1 MIEIPQQDGTMTRFP
16 RSVGLEAFTNLFDRM
31 GAGEDAPPK
40 HPLIVEARN
49 ASESKWS
56 AACAAACAADDDEDV
71 TGLVVSIVV
80 GAATAAF
87 ASAATLA
94 NGGGIFKLL
103 ASERRGDADN
113 QHRHHQGYHR
123 KQHHNAPPSSASS
136 FQIRVGLLS
145 PAGLTNATTLA
156 SIEYRAHH
164 ANE

>member
-16 RSVGLEAFTNLFDRM
+16 RSAGLEAFTNLFDRM

-49 ASESKWS
+49 TSESKWS
-56 AACAAACAADDDEDV
+56 AACAACAADDDGDV

-80 GAATAAF
+80 GAATAF

-103 ASERRGDADN
+103 ASERRGDAGS
-113 QHRHHQGYHR
+113 QHRHHQGHHR
-123 KQHHNAPPSSASS
+123 KQHHDAPPSSASS

>member
-16 RSVGLEAFTNLFDRM
+16 RSAGLEAFTNLFDRM

-56 AACAAACAADDDEDV
+56 AACAACAADDDEDV

-80 GAATAAF
+80 GAAATAF

-94 NGGGIFKLL
+94 NGGGIFTLL
-103 ASERRGDADN
+103 ASERRGDAGN
-113 QHRHHQGYHR
+113 QHRHHQGHHR
-123 KQHHNAPPSSASS
+123 KQHHDAPPSSASS

>member
-16 RSVGLEAFTNLFDRM
+16 RSAGLEAFTNLFDRM

-56 AACAAACAADDDEDV
+56 AACAADDV

-80 GAATAAF
+80 GAATAF
-87 ASAATLA
+87 ASAATLV
-94 NGGGIFKLL
+94 NGGSIFTLL
-103 ASERRGDADN
+103 ASERRGDAGS
-113 QHRHHQGYHR
+113 QHRHHQGHHR
-123 KQHHNAPPSSASS
+123 KQHHDAPPSRASS

>member
-16 RSVGLEAFTNLFDRM
+16 RSAGLEAFTNLFDRM
-31 GAGEDAPPK
+31 GAGED
-40 HPLIVEARN
+40 PLIVEARN
-49 ASESKWS
+49 TSESKWS
-56 AACAAACAADDDEDV
+56 AACAACAADDDEDV

-94 NGGGIFKLL
+94 KGGIFKLL
-103 ASERRGDADN
+103 ASERRGDAGS
-113 QHRHHQGYHR
+113 QHRHHQGHHR
-123 KQHHNAPPSSASS
+123 KQHHDAPPSSASS
-136 FQIRVGLLS
+136 FQIGVGLLS
-145 PAGLTNATTLA
+145 PAGLTKATTLA

>member
-16 RSVGLEAFTNLFDRM
+16 RSAGLEAFTNLFDRM

-56 AACAAACAADDDEDV
+56 AACAAWAADDDEDV

-80 GAATAAF
+80 GAAATAF

-94 NGGGIFKLL
+94 NGGGIFTLL
-103 ASERRGDADN
+103 ASERRGDAGN
-113 QHRHHQGYHR
+113 QHRHHQGHHR
-123 KQHHNAPPSSASS
+123 KQHHDAPPSSASS

>member
-1 MIEIPQQDGTMTRFP
+1 MLDLAVELGT
-16 RSVGLEAFTNLFDRM
+16 
-31 GAGEDAPPK
+31 
-40 HPLIVEARN
+40 
-49 ASESKWS
+49 
-56 AACAAACAADDDEDV
+56 DDEDV

-80 GAATAAF
+80 GATAAF

-94 NGGGIFKLL
+94 KGGIFTLL
-103 ASERRGDADN
+103 ASERRGDAGS
-113 QHRHHQGYHR
+113 QHRHHQGHHR
-123 KQHHNAPPSSASS
+123 KQHHDGPPSSASS

>member
-16 RSVGLEAFTNLFDRM
+16 RSAGLEAFTNLFDRM

-71 TGLVVSIVV
+71 TGLLVSIVV
-80 GAATAAF
+80 GAAATAF

-94 NGGGIFKLL
+94 NGGGIFTLL
-103 ASERRGDADN
+103 ASERRGDAGN
-113 QHRHHQGYHR
+113 QHRHHQGHHR
-123 KQHHNAPPSSASS
+123 KQHHDAPPSSASS

>member
-1 MIEIPQQDGTMTRFP
+1 MKEIPQQDGTRTRFP
-16 RSVGLEAFTNLFDRM
+16 RSAGLEAFTNLFDRM

-56 AACAAACAADDDEDV
+56 AAWAAWAAADDEDV

-80 GAATAAF
+80 GAAATAF

-94 NGGGIFKLL
+94 NGGGIFTLL
-103 ASERRGDADN
+103 ASERRGDAGN
-113 QHRHHQGYHR
+113 QHRHHQGHHR
-123 KQHHNAPPSSASS
+123 KQHHDAPPSSASS

>member
-16 RSVGLEAFTNLFDRM
+16 RSAGLEAFTNLFDRM

-49 ASESKWS
+49 TSESKWS
-56 AACAAACAADDDEDV
+56 AACAACDDDDEDV

-103 ASERRGDADN
+103 ASERRGDAGN
-113 QHRHHQGYHR
+113 QHRHHQGHHR
-123 KQHHNAPPSSASS
+123 KQHHDAPPSSASS

>member
-16 RSVGLEAFTNLFDRM
+16 RSVGLEAFTNLFDRL

-49 ASESKWS
+49 GSESKWS
-56 AACAAACAADDDEDV
+56 AACAPDDDEDV

-94 NGGGIFKLL
+94 NGGGIFTLL
-103 ASERRGDADN
+103 ASERRGDAGS
-113 QHRHHQGYHR
+113 QHRHHQGHHR
-123 KQHHNAPPSSASS
+123 KQHHDAPPSSASS

-145 PAGLTNATTLA
+145 PTGLTNATTLA

>member
-40 HPLIVEARN
+40 HPLIGEARN

-56 AACAAACAADDDEDV
+56 AACADDDEDV
-71 TGLVVSIVV
+71 TGLLVSIVV
-80 GAATAAF
+80 GAATAAV

-94 NGGGIFKLL
+94 NGGGIFTLL
-103 ASERRGDADN
+103 TSERRGDAGS
-113 QHRHHQGYHR
+113 QHRHHQGHHR
-123 KQHHNAPPSSASS
+123 KQHHDAPPSSASS

>member
-40 HPLIVEARN
+40 HPLIVEVRN

-56 AACAAACAADDDEDV
+56 AACAADDV

-94 NGGGIFKLL
+94 NGGGIFTPL
-103 ASERRGDADN
+103 ASERRGDAGN
-113 QHRHHQGYHR
+113 QHRHHQGHHR
-123 KQHHNAPPSSASS
+123 KQHHDAPPSSASS

>member
-16 RSVGLEAFTNLFDRM
+16 RSAGLEAFTNLFDRM

-56 AACAAACAADDDEDV
+56 AACAACAAAADEDV

-80 GAATAAF
+80 SAAATAF

-94 NGGGIFKLL
+94 NGSGIFTLL
-103 ASERRGDADN
+103 ASERRGDAGN
-113 QHRHHQGYHR
+113 QHRHHQGHHR
-123 KQHHNAPPSSASS
+123 KQHHDAPPSSASS